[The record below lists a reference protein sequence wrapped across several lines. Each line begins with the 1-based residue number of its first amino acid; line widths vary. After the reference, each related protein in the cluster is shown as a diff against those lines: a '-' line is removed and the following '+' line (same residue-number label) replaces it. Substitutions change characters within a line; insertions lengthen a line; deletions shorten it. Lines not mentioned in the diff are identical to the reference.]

1 MNEMEN
7 ETFTMR
13 KRKLVGFKGI
23 EKKKEKKNRKENGG
37 IK

>member
-23 EKKKEKKNRKENGG
+23 EKRKEKKKIEKRAEE
-37 IK
+37 